1 MPVALAELELVL
13 PAWELDMNRHMVTH
27 SAEAV
32 RRHGPCWGWS
42 RFGLERLWGRLIK
55 WMTQTSH
62 PEATMVSAWKAL
74 ITCCVARPE
83 RATELH
89 STSDETPAS
98 PGLASLLL
106 PFSY

>member
-1 MPVALAELELVL
+1 
-13 PAWELDMNRHMVTH
+13 MNRHMVTH

-32 RRHGPCWGWS
+32 RRHGPRWGWS